1 MKPFEQQNYYELLE
15 VPVSAP
21 PEEIRAA
28 YSRLMELYAPDSIA
42 VYALVDPEQVDTLR
56 ARMTE
61 AMEILTDEDLRAE
74 YDKGLGV
81 PAQRMAEAAGNP
93 RAGAEPRAVV
103 RAAEALASA
112 AEALASAAAEQ
123 DVAAVEARA
132 ESAGDAR
139 PAEGKGTEAPAV
151 ASSAAEAPVSRA
163 DYRSA
168 FIRGFS
174 FAYVTSS
181 LQDTQVLGSAVY
193 VPAVPGPP
201 EPATASPRA
210 EAAPS
215 ASEPV
220 TASPRAEAAPSAPEP
235 ATASPR
241 AEAAVSE
248 AVVPSSVDAEAAA
261 STAAG
266 PSVAAAEAPVSKAAG
281 PSSAATRSVT
291 SKAAGPRVAATE
303 AAPPKA
309 AGPRVAATEVA
320 ASRPPAEES
329 LQARG
334 TETAAEAS
342 AAPAVQA
349 ARTPSEA
356 PARAERTPATTSRS
370 PSMPPPL
377 PSQRAAAL
385 RGADES
391 QSPPASEPA
400 RPAQRPSSGRQLADA
415 QVLAQDSAIATAES
429 ALAVVAA
436 RVRENQAQ
444 PLPQAQPR
452 PKTPDI
458 PADAEFNGELLRRVR
473 EARGY
478 SLQQVADRTRI
489 SSRHLENVEADQY
502 AALPAPVYLRGILMN
517 LARELGLDPLRVS
530 RSYLALASE
539 KAGKK

>member
-193 VPAVPGPP
+193 VPAVPGP
-201 EPATASPRA
+201 
-210 EAAPS
+210 
-215 ASEPV
+215 
-220 TASPRAEAAPSAPEP
+220 PEP